1 MKKKIFSILVI
12 LSLFVVA
19 PVHAK
24 DINNFYANANDT
36 ISFKD
41 KVIGDSAIAGNLV
54 DIIGNIDGIGFIAGN
69 TVNVNGDIEYGFIAG
84 NKITVNGTIE
94 KNAYIAGNDITIS
107 SDAKINR
114 DLFMASNTI
123 IIEGTVNRNISL
135 GASEL
140 IVKSTAK
147 IGGNINVEADKITIE
162 DGATI
167 NGTLKHNEKAKTNI
181 GNNANIKKIEAYKE
195 IEVENDTNDLSE
207 ALISIVNMF
216 VVFIVFTSIFQ
227 KTCAKTKEMYEGKN
241 KYIKNAGTGLLL
253 LICVPVV
260 CLLLLISSVGLSLG
274 LVLFGLYIIGL
285 YLAYITSSFVL
296 GDLIITKLLKKDINN
311 YFVGIIG
318 IVLLKLLTLIPH
330 IGGLISFI
338 ALILGLATIYNL
350 IIVDEKEETKKDKVI
365 KAEIIKKSNTKKNS

>member
-12 LSLFVVA
+12 LSLFVVV

-24 DINNFYANANDT
+24 DINDFYANAGDT

-69 TVNVNGDIEYGFIAG
+69 TVNVNGNLEYGFVAG
-84 NKITVNGTIE
+84 NSITVNGTIE
-94 KNAYIAGNDITIS
+94 KNAYIAGHDITIS
-107 SDAKINR
+107 KEAKINR

-123 IIEGTVNRNISL
+123 IIEGAVNRNISM
-135 GASEL
+135 GTSEL
-140 IVKSTAK
+140 IIKSTAK

-167 NGTLKHNEKAKTNI
+167 NGTLKLNENTT
-181 GNNANIKKIEAYKE
+181 ANISNKATITKIETYKE
-195 IEVENDTNDLSE
+195 AEVENDTNIFSE
-207 ALISIVNMF
+207 VLISIINMF
-216 VVFIVFTSIFQ
+216 VVFIAFTSIFQ
-227 KTCAKTKEMYEGKN
+227 KTCDKTKEMYKDEN
-241 KYIKNAGTGLLL
+241 KYIKNSGIGLLL
-253 LICVPVV
+253 LICIPVI
-260 CLLLLISSVGLSLG
+260 CLLLLISSIGISLG
-274 LVLFGLYIIGL
+274 FVLFGLYIIGL
-285 YLAYITSSFVL
+285 YLAFITSGFVL

-311 YFVGIIG
+311 YFIGIIG
-318 IVLLKLLTLIPH
+318 IVLLKLITLIPH

-365 KAEIIKKSNTKKNS
+365 EAKITEKNKKKKN